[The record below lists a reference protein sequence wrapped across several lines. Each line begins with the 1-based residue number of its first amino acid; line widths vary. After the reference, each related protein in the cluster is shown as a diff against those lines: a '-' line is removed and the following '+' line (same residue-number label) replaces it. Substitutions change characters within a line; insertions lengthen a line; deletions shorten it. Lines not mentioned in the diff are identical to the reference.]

1 MNMAPSPRELQRF
14 DSGFKPIS
22 SLSRQESEVAPVYY
36 GQQPLGAGTG
46 GAPGGISGAVG
57 NPAGLLLSRGNA
69 GYGFGAATSGQPQ
82 NSVQATTQRA
92 FEAAL
97 AEAQHPPGVLRL
109 TPPPE
114 LPAGMGH
121 PAGMMPSVP
130 PPFGVPTRHLMHHG
144 GKPEL
149 LLEALPSQLFEIMRE
164 VVFATRDTTR
174 RFWVSAVE
182 PRERRLRTPVT
193 FIEQVV
199 QRLLATAIMPMETLD
214 LFGCEFTLRTETAA
228 ETPIGI
234 THERDETLEARGILG
249 APAATILYYG
259 NSAGLPHLVLNQS
272 IFDPQAGPTE
282 GWIVQPEENSALVFP
297 GDWRYGVIPPKS
309 ANTYLGTNIVPDTDK
324 AQILLT
330 INVWTVPGTTER
342 QRQVRDYGGDPYES
356 HLWFT
361 PPDFRRGEMVHIGR
375 EIVDYVTQHVGLL
388 RPVPLPRD
396 PVAIARAQ
404 FVSEEHE
411 RRRLENTE
419 TAHRA
424 KEALERWSEYERR
437 LKNQQ
442 GLQAKQQ
449 LALMAPPHVQL
460 QMQLQQ
466 YPLGQRTF
474 MQGMMQSEAAQRAM
488 DGERSTPNGLPP
500 SVAVGH
506 LRIVPSY
513 HYPHAY

>member
-1 MNMAPSPRELQRF
+1 M
-14 DSGFKPIS
+14 
-22 SLSRQESEVAPVYY
+22 
-36 GQQPLGAGTG
+36 
-46 GAPGGISGAVG
+46 
-57 NPAGLLLSRGNA
+57 
-69 GYGFGAATSGQPQ
+69 
-82 NSVQATTQRA
+82 TQRA

-114 LPAGMGH
+114 PLAAAG
-121 PAGMMPSVP
+121 AGAMPGMP
-130 PPFGVPTRHLMHHG
+130 PPLGVPTRQMMYHG

-149 LLEALPSQLFEIMRE
+149 LVEALPAPLFEILRE

-174 RFWVSAVE
+174 RFWVSAVD

-193 FIEQVV
+193 YVEQVV
-199 QRLLATAIMPMETLD
+199 QRLLATAIGPMETLD

-282 GWIVQPEENSALVFP
+282 GWIVQPQENCALVFP
-297 GDWRYGVIPPKS
+297 GDWRYGVIAPKS
-309 ANTYLGTNIVPDTDK
+309 ANAYLGTHIVPDTEK

-356 HLWFT
+356 PLWFS
-361 PPDFRRGEMVHIGR
+361 PPDFRQGEIIRIGR
-375 EIVDYVTQHVGLL
+375 EVVDFVTQHVGLL
-388 RPVPLPRD
+388 RPVQLPRD

-404 FVSEEHE
+404 FVIEEHE
-411 RRRLENTE
+411 RRREENKE
-419 TAHRA
+419 AAHRA
-424 KEALERWSEYERR
+424 KEALEKWNEYERR
-437 LKNQQ
+437 IKNQQ
-442 GLQAKQQ
+442 GFLAKQQ
-449 LALMAPPHVQL
+449 FALMAPPHMQL
-460 QMQLQQ
+460 QLQHQAQLQQ

-474 MQGMMQSEAAQRAM
+474 MRGMMQSEAAQAAM
-488 DGERSTPNGLPP
+488 RSGAIEDHGPFHGMPP
-500 SVAVGH
+500 TVSVGH
-506 LRIVPSY
+506 LQIVPSY
-513 HYPHAY
+513 AYPHA